1 MTALLLW
8 SKKTPASIISSPRY
22 ARRSNNSAFT
32 SPSMAIWSGSTT
44 LTAALFIILAS
55 TEPRPPVPRSCTSQN
70 HTPSHQN
77 KNRPGGAAKRRLLPR
92 RREMSIGVDCELLLD
107 GTGYFIK
114 PGSYQ
119 MKQPR
124 IRKATV
130 RADGGLSYVDLGP
143 GKRHWSMVIL
153 CLNDL
158 LRYDGTPT
166 GMTGQQYR
174 DALRTSYTS
183 SVGTTI
189 LYTDPL

>member
-1 MTALLLW
+1 
-8 SKKTPASIISSPRY
+8 
-22 ARRSNNSAFT
+22 
-32 SPSMAIWSGSTT
+32 
-44 LTAALFIILAS
+44 
-55 TEPRPPVPRSCTSQN
+55 
-70 HTPSHQN
+70 
-77 KNRPGGAAKRRLLPR
+77 
-92 RREMSIGVDCELLLD
+92 MSIGVDCELLLD

-189 LYTDPL
+189 LYTDPLNATPVAVHFDSYAEKVIDLLAVQVPLATGSSPGLSYEVAIELVES